1 MYIIAADQNNMEIK
15 ILPGEVWYGLAS
27 DEGTKMPLDADS
39 DYRFDMQPAH
49 TGNQYSPL
57 LVSNKG
63 RYIWGD
69 DGYNTTVSG
78 GVITVTSKLAQPE
91 LHEGYGSLRGAY
103 LAAAKAHFPTDGVLP
118 PEEFFSKPQYNTW
131 IEFIYDQNQ
140 AGILEYASTLVKNNM
155 PRGILM
161 IDDLWSNYYGKWD
174 FDRYKFPDPK
184 GMMDKLHE
192 WGFKVMVWIC
202 PFVSL
207 DSIEY
212 RDLSKKGAFVRSPD
226 GNVRAVR
233 WWNGIS
239 AVLDLSNP
247 VDAAW
252 IRERCR
258 FLCDTYGVDG
268 FKLDAGD
275 AIYYRDDDK
284 NYGNVTPNEQ
294 CELWAKLGLEFPYN
308 EYRACYK
315 CAGRP
320 LVQRLCDKS
329 HSWTN
334 HGINTLV
341 PNMLAQGILGYA
353 YGCPDMVGGGSYTDF
368 LPGSRELDEELFVRY
383 CAAAT
388 LMPMI
393 QFSAA
398 PWRVLDSKH
407 YGCIL
412 KLLKL
417 REKFLPEILRLVRES
432 AETGE
437 PVVRYMEYVFPNS
450 GFERVTDQFMLGD
463 DILVA
468 PVTVQG
474 ATGREVILPDGV
486 WSKYS
491 LNESDSELY
500 TGGKTVWVDAALDCL
515 PVFVRKC
522 D

>member
-78 GVITVTSKLAQPE
+78 GVITVTSKLAAPE
-91 LHEGYGSLRGAY
+91 LHEGFENLRGAY
-103 LAAAKAHFPTDGVLP
+103 IAAAKAHFPTDGVLP

-226 GNVRAVR
+226 GSVRNVH

-252 IRERCR
+252 IRECCQ

-383 CAAAT
+383 CSAAT

-398 PWRVLDSKH
+398 PWRVLDSEH
-407 YGCIL
+407 YSCIL
-412 KLLKL
+412 KLLEL
-417 REKFLPEILRLVRES
+417 REKFQPEIMRLVRES
-432 AETGE
+432 AKTGE

-468 PVTVQG
+468 PVTVQD
-474 ATGREVILPDGV
+474 ATGREVVLPDGV
-486 WSKYS
+486 WTMYS
-491 LNESDSELY
+491 PDSDGELY
-500 TGGKTVWVDAALDCL
+500 AGGKTVWVDAALDCL
-515 PVFVRKC
+515 PVFVRKR